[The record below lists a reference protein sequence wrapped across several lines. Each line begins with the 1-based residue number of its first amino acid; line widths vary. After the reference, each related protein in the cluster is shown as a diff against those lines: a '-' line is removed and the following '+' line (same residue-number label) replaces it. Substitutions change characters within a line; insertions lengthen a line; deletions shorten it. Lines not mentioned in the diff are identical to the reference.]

1 MEYWQEE
8 IRRRLERFHHDEDG
22 QGMAI
27 SIKVRVASNCFCYGH
42 HRHFEREMDRHR
54 DMESRIHW
62 EYVEHESGP
71 EWLLYLALTAAGLG
85 VVEKSLGLIKSVV
98 DLVALSVKSHA
109 EERRRRN
116 QRPEPLSIVVRG
128 FDPVNVVF
136 FEKPVIEIDWD
147 SPPAEQEITDSLSE
161 VIQQIAEERVRQDQ
175 KER

>member
-8 IRRRLERFHHDEDG
+8 IRRRLERFHHEDDG
-22 QGMAI
+22 LGMAV
-27 SIKVRVASNCFCYGH
+27 SVKVRVASNCFCYGH

-54 DMESRIHW
+54 GMESRSRW

-85 VVEKSLGLIKSVV
+85 VAEKSLALIKSVV

-109 EERRRRN
+109 EERKTRN

-128 FDPVNVVF
+128 FDLRKVF

-147 SPPAEQEITDSLSE
+147 KPPAEQEITDSLSK
-161 VIQQIAEERVRQDQ
+161 VIQQIAEERVRQDDG
-175 KER
+175 K